1 MRMRLFSRRC
11 GLGFPVSSARP
22 KTAFTIVELLV
33 VVAIIATLMGLL
45 LPAVQVAREA
55 ARRTQCGNNLRQ
67 LATAVLAYET
77 QMGHF
82 PAATNT
88 TEKGGG
94 ASCLG
99 CYDPLKEA
107 RLAPGSF
114 AAGTRHGTSWI
125 LELLP
130 FMEEKNIADRWDRQT
145 NVLGNAALAQ
155 TDIAGLYCPTRR
167 SGIRTGSDDHKNLVD
182 DSWRG
187 GGTDY
192 GGCHGRRTGFETTDD
207 RPFLSRQ
214 AVPDAQLFDG
224 PFCANAGAPLAAI
237 RDGLSI
243 LPSKPRR
250 PRQEGGETRL
260 QRRPRRA
267 QGRPAGRLQ
276 RSVLPAVPVP
286 PHAKRDGP
294 RSQGRHAAGDRGQHP
309 PLLRG

>member
-1 MRMRLFSRRC
+1 MSRPIGTSSAPAGSPTRPGFFRALPRGAGSSTPRRLVPPARAIQKRHRLAGRGVRHGVTGLRLCNRASQEAASTLIRSRRDRTT
-11 GLGFPVSSARP
+11 GFGA
-22 KTAFTIVELLV
+22 
-33 VVAIIATLMGLL
+33 
-45 LPAVQVAREA
+45 
-55 ARRTQCGNNLRQ
+55 
-67 LATAVLAYET
+67 
-77 QMGHF
+77 
-82 PAATNT
+82 
-88 TEKGGG
+88 GGG
-94 ASCLG
+94 
-99 CYDPLKEA
+99 
-107 RLAPGSF
+107 
-114 AAGTRHGTSWI
+114 
-125 LELLP
+125 
-130 FMEEKNIADRWDRQT
+130 
-145 NVLGNAALAQ
+145 
-155 TDIAGLYCPTRR
+155 
-167 SGIRTGSDDHKNLVD
+167 
-182 DSWRG
+182 
-187 GGTDY
+187 
-192 GGCHGRRTGFETTDD
+192 TDD

-250 PRQEGGETRL
+250 PRQEGGETRR